1 MKQSRDLTNR
11 NRIRGIRGRT
21 SGRLVAK
28 STSIKDHGC
37 RSGRAAVTAARLTPG
52 DLRSVPCTG
61 LRES

>member
-21 SGRLVAK
+21 SGRLIAK

-37 RSGRAAVTAARLTPG
+37 RSGRAAVKVARLTPG
-52 DLRSVPCTG
+52 DLRPVPCTG